1 MDKRT
6 APLVGPTFATFLEG
20 AMSINVAARGAG
32 NLPSITRA
40 LGCRFSGDRR
50 RLTVFLSRSQSA
62 AVLADV
68 QEHGVIAVVFAQPAT
83 HQSWQFKGR
92 DARVGPLARGD
103 AGRIRAYVEAF
114 VGDVAMLGYPPDRIR
129 LLFASP
135 REVPAPE
142 DWAAVTFTPTEV
154 FTQTPGQSAGQ
165 PLRDPL

>member
-1 MDKRT
+1 MNKEF
-6 APLVGPTFATFLEG
+6 APLLGPTFAAFLEG
-20 AMSINVAARGAG
+20 GMSINVAARGAG
-32 NLPSITRA
+32 NLPSIARA

-68 QEHGVIAVVFAQPAT
+68 QEHGAIAVVFAQPST
-83 HQSWQFKGR
+83 NQSWQFKGR
-92 DARVGPLARGD
+92 DARVEPLGRGD
-103 AGRIRAYVEAF
+103 GGRIRAYVESF
-114 VGDVAMLGYPPDRIR
+114 VEGVARLGYPPDRIR

-135 REVPAPE
+135 REAPAPE
-142 DWAAVTFTPTEV
+142 DWAAVTFTPTDV